1 MIKPDIVYDNEK
13 QEFRQFGT
21 TEGKTLL
28 PIYIVG
34 ILLAIILYIFFHY
47 LSNNYNCKGEEEFTS
62 NNKSSNIHN
71 KTRKKATII
80 LDSDNCDNKSLI
92 NKLNDNYYCLQ
103 QQQIQQLQNQ
113 MNQLVQYQIQQL
125 QQQKNE
131 PKSDNANTINDT
143 KFSVPITNKAILPNN
158 LSI

>member
-1 MIKPDIVYDNEK
+1 MFLSIDNPVYNTVIVFSIIMLLVYMIKPDIVYGNEK

-47 LSNNYNCKGEEEFTS
+47 LSNNYNWKGEEEFTS

-80 LDSDNCDNKSLI
+80 LDSDNCDNKSL
-92 NKLNDNYYCLQ
+92 
-103 QQQIQQLQNQ
+103 
-113 MNQLVQYQIQQL
+113 
-125 QQQKNE
+125 
-131 PKSDNANTINDT
+131 
-143 KFSVPITNKAILPNN
+143 
-158 LSI
+158 